1 MKAYFKEERCTKN
14 RTTDEYKHN
23 SKANKETKASDL
35 QVVSYIQLFHL
46 VVKKDRSMVKKQK
59 QRTKT
64 DGERSNF
71 YLFGKVN

>member
-35 QVVSYIQLFHL
+35 QVVSYSHLFHL
-46 VVKKDRSMVKKQK
+46 VVRKDRSVFLKKTK
-59 QRTKT
+59 QNKKHRW
-64 DGERSNF
+64 
-71 YLFGKVN
+71 